1 MRNTSSSIFHSRR
14 RSCCRYA
21 RLGARVSVRLKTGFE
36 VYVRVLGMT
45 ADEARILLN
54 KFTLDG
60 RVPEPV
66 RVARLAA
73 RAALHLEEAV

>member
-1 MRNTSSSIFHSRR
+1 
-14 RSCCRYA
+14 
-21 RLGARVSVRLKTGFE
+21 LGERQRVRLKTGYE
-36 VYVRVLGMT
+36 VFVRARGASL
-45 ADEARILLN
+45 DEARILLN

-73 RAALHLEEAV
+73 RAARRD